1 MSRRSAAHKSAFEVH
16 QKKVNGSVGGRIGA
30 RTVTLTDQDL
40 HDATRL
46 LGTLTKAGE
55 GVPRPSARSAPAS
68 HVNRQQAV
76 QLARESVR
84 RRARRAQ
91 HFGSPM
97 FGEPGW
103 DMLLTLYTSEHE
115 TRLKVSDLV
124 TVAATPAST
133 GLRWL
138 NYLESQQLVARQSH
152 PTDGRVGLV
161 ELTDKARQALNSYFS
176 ETLSYSE

>member
-1 MSRRSAAHKSAFEVH
+1 MGV
-16 QKKVNGSVGGRIGA
+16 RIGA

-46 LGTLTKAGE
+46 LGTLTKAGD
-55 GVPRPSARSAPAS
+55 GVPASSANSARAS
-68 HVNRQQAV
+68 RVNQHHAV
-76 QLARESVR
+76 QLARESVK
-84 RRARRAQ
+84 RRARRAE

-103 DMLLTLYTSEHE
+103 DMLLILYTSEHE

-124 TVAATPAST
+124 TVARTPAST

-138 NYLESQQLVARQSH
+138 NYLESQQLVARHSH
-152 PTDGRVGLV
+152 PTDRRVGLV
-161 ELTDKARQALNSYFS
+161 QLTDKARRALDSYFS
-176 ETLSYSE
+176 ETPINSE